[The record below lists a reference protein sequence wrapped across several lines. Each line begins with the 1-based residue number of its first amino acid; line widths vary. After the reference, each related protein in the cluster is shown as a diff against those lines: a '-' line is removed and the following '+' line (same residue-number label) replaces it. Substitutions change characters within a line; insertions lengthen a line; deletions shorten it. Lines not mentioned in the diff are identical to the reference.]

1 VDASDQHESTHES
14 EKDQQWWIDHMRVQ
28 YDEDPSS
35 VDDAWREYFKAVDAL
50 EKADEADVRV
60 TAEEDIQASEPDG
73 DEADQTSASDVAD
86 ESEEERPA
94 NTMLVTRSDL
104 PPAPLA
110 QTSEATSPYTRM
122 TAARAATELNE
133 DARTEDRTDLLKG
146 IARATA
152 KNMDQSLTIPTATSA
167 RQVPAKLLI
176 ENRSLLNRHLARTTG
191 GKVSF
196 THLIGYALV
205 EAMCEMPSMNVRYS
219 TDKKGRPQIERLAHV
234 GFGLAIDVAQ
244 PNGKRSLMVPV
255 LQEADTLTFLEF
267 VAAYNDT
274 VRRARD
280 GELTPDDFQGGTVTL
295 TNPGTIGTTTSVPRL
310 MTGQGLIVGVGATNY
325 PAEFAGV
332 SPRRLAQLGIGKT
345 MFLSSTY
352 DHRIIQGAASGEF
365 LRLMD
370 NKLSG
375 KDGFWDRVF
384 DTYHVPHPPYHWEP
398 DREYD
403 IEREKGKP
411 ARIAELIH
419 AYRSRGH
426 LAADTDPLAYRV
438 RRHPDL
444 DITSYGLS
452 VWDLDRQFPTG
463 GFGGESYMTLREI
476 LDRLRDTYTRTIG
489 IEYMHIQDPEQRKWV
504 QERIEK
510 PYSVPSTEEQRHI
523 LSTLNHAEAFEE
535 FLQTKYVGQKRFS
548 LEGGESLIPLLDA
561 ILSDAAQ
568 AGLPE
573 VAIGMAH
580 RGRLNVLANIAG
592 KSYGQIFSEFEGNEN
607 PQDEGSGDVKYHL
620 GTEGVFSRED
630 GVATKVYLAANPSH
644 LEAAD
649 GVLEGIVRAKQ
660 DQLHD
665 DDFSVV
671 PILIH
676 GDAAFIGQGVVQET
690 LNLSQLKGYRT
701 GGTIHLIVNNQIG
714 FTTGPTSGRS
724 TRYPTDLAKGLQV
737 PILHVNGDDPE
748 SVVRMGHLAMA
759 YRERF
764 HKDVIVDLVCYR
776 RRGHNEGDDP
786 SMTQPVMYE
795 LIRQIPST
803 RTVYMRNLIGREQLT
818 EEEVEASI
826 KEYEDE
832 LNKIL
837 TQTREE
843 GWQVPESQLPGQ
855 GMMIG
860 WESPVPAGAIE
871 RIGEAFN
878 TFPDGFVP
886 HPKMLKLCER
896 RQEMATGTRPIDW
909 GFGELIALGSLVMEG
924 TPVRF
929 SGQDARRAT
938 FVQRHAVLH
947 DHNNGREFT
956 PLNFL
961 TDDQAIFEIYDSPL
975 SEYVVMGFEYGYSV
989 QRPDAL
995 VVWEAQFGDFANGA
1009 QSVIDEFVSSSEQKW
1024 GQRSSVVLLL
1034 PHGYEGQGP
1043 DHSSARIERYLTLA
1057 AENNMWICQ
1066 PSTPAQHFHM
1076 LRTQAYRRPRKPL
1089 IAFTPKQLLRLPAAS
1104 SSIDDFTSG
1113 HFLPVI
1119 GEVDQRVTD
1128 VNRVVLCSGRL
1139 YYDLVKEREAKE
1151 AWSTAIVRVEQYYPK
1166 PIDEIRE
1173 QLDRYPGAEVV
1184 WAQDEPRNQGAWP
1197 FMALNVF
1204 TELGVQPI
1212 VVSRPASASPA
1223 AGRASTHKRQLA
1235 ELLATLF
1242 GED

>member
-1 VDASDQHESTHES
+1 
-14 EKDQQWWIDHMRVQ
+14 M
-28 YDEDPSS
+28 
-35 VDDAWREYFKAVDAL
+35 
-50 EKADEADVRV
+50 
-60 TAEEDIQASEPDG
+60 
-73 DEADQTSASDVAD
+73 
-86 ESEEERPA
+86 
-94 NTMLVTRSDL
+94 
-104 PPAPLA
+104 
-110 QTSEATSPYTRM
+110 
-122 TAARAATELNE
+122 
-133 DARTEDRTDLLKG
+133 
-146 IARATA
+146 
-152 KNMDQSLTIPTATSA
+152 
-167 RQVPAKLLI
+167 
-176 ENRSLLNRHLARTTG
+176 
-191 GKVSF
+191 
-196 THLIGYALV
+196 
-205 EAMCEMPSMNVRYS
+205 
-219 TDKKGRPQIERLAHV
+219 
-234 GFGLAIDVAQ
+234 
-244 PNGKRSLMVPV
+244 
-255 LQEADTLTFLEF
+255 
-267 VAAYNDT
+267 
-274 VRRARD
+274 
-280 GELTPDDFQGGTVTL
+280 
-295 TNPGTIGTTTSVPRL
+295 
-310 MTGQGLIVGVGATNY
+310 
-325 PAEFAGV
+325 
-332 SPRRLAQLGIGKT
+332 
-345 MFLSSTY
+345 
-352 DHRIIQGAASGEF
+352 
-365 LRLMD
+365 
-370 NKLSG
+370 
-375 KDGFWDRVF
+375 
-384 DTYHVPHPPYHWEP
+384 
-398 DREYD
+398 
-403 IEREKGKP
+403 
-411 ARIAELIH
+411 
-419 AYRSRGH
+419 
-426 LAADTDPLAYRV
+426 
-438 RRHPDL
+438 
-444 DITSYGLS
+444 
-452 VWDLDRQFPTG
+452 
-463 GFGGESYMTLREI
+463 
-476 LDRLRDTYTRTIG
+476 
-489 IEYMHIQDPEQRKWV
+489 
-504 QERIEK
+504 
-510 PYSVPSTEEQRHI
+510 
-523 LSTLNHAEAFEE
+523 
-535 FLQTKYVGQKRFS
+535 
-548 LEGGESLIPLLDA
+548 
-561 ILSDAAQ
+561 
-568 AGLPE
+568 
-573 VAIGMAH
+573 
-580 RGRLNVLANIAG
+580 
-592 KSYGQIFSEFEGNEN
+592 
-607 PQDEGSGDVKYHL
+607 
-620 GTEGVFSRED
+620 
-630 GVATKVYLAANPSH
+630 
-644 LEAAD
+644 
-649 GVLEGIVRAKQ
+649 
-660 DQLHD
+660 
-665 DDFSVV
+665 
-671 PILIH
+671 
-676 GDAAFIGQGVVQET
+676 QET

-929 SGQDARRAT
+929 SGQDVRRAT

-1173 QLDRYPGAEVV
+1173 QLDRYPGAEVM

-1204 TELGVQPI
+1204 TELGVQPT

-1242 GED
+1242 GKD